1 MSEPSSISDAGRSVK
16 RLVFVV
22 PADLRRP
29 TGGNRYDLALTRA
42 LSELG
47 TEVEQRPAPGPW
59 PVATPADR
67 QRLAEL
73 LHAEDPV
80 LVDGLLACGAP
91 EAVSQ
96 AVSVGG
102 RVHLLVHMPL
112 ALDTGLSPQTASA
125 LGALEHTALHAATG
139 VLATSR
145 WAATDLYGR
154 HGLDVVTVATP
165 GVDPAPPSTG
175 STPPRLLQLASI
187 TPLKNQL
194 TLIEAL
200 ALIQDLPWT
209 ADLTG
214 PLDVDPGYTAQVR
227 AAIDRHRLAGRVRLT
242 GPVEGERWHQ
252 MWDAADLLL
261 LPSLA
266 ETWGMAVTEALA
278 HGVPAVVSLGT
289 GAQEALGQV
298 ECGRSHGHGKGL
310 IVVEQ
315 EWGCGRLHDHGGGL
329 LPGAVVR
336 PGKPVE
342 LGAAIRHLL
351 GAGREP
357 ARRAAL
363 SRRPLLRT
371 WQDTAHDVLA
381 ALAPAV
387 DAD

>member
-1 MSEPSSISDAGRSVK
+1 
-16 RLVFVV
+16 
-22 PADLRRP
+22 
-29 TGGNRYDLALTRA
+29 
-42 LSELG
+42 
-47 TEVEQRPAPGPW
+47 
-59 PVATPADR
+59 
-67 QRLAEL
+67 
-73 LHAEDPV
+73 
-80 LVDGLLACGAP
+80 
-91 EAVSQ
+91 
-96 AVSVGG
+96 
-102 RVHLLVHMPL
+102 
-112 ALDTGLSPQTASA
+112 
-125 LGALEHTALHAATG
+125 

-145 WAATDLYGR
+145 WAAADLRNR
-154 HGLDVVTVATP
+154 HGLNVVAVATP

-214 PLDVDPGYTAQVR
+214 PLDVDPEYTAQVR
-227 AAIDRHRLAGRVRLT
+227 AAIDRHRLADRVRLT
-242 GPVEGERWHQ
+242 GPVEGEGWHR
-252 MWDAADLLL
+252 MWDAANLLL
-261 LPSLA
+261 MPSLA

-289 GAQEALGQV
+289 GAQEALGSV
-298 ECGRSHGHGKGL
+298 ECGKLHDHGKGL
-310 IVVEQ
+310 IVAGQ
-315 EWGCGRLHDHGGGL
+315 EWWCGRLPGPLGEALGNHGGGL
-329 LPGAVVR
+329 LPGVVVR
-336 PGKPVE
+336 PGDPVE

-371 WQDTAHDVLA
+371 WQDTARDVIA